1 MLMVRYIE
9 SSTCSEDTVRKLFP
23 VLAQSTVYGTPPV
36 IDRRG
41 VLLSEMLG
49 YSTLNE
55 EYVVQKV
62 ISDYQARK
70 KTEAAAWR
78 LGVGLLTT
86 LMGMGDGFQL
96 GDAVGG
102 FAAGMIAGKVSD
114 ALQDMDS
121 RQLQELGLEWV
132 NDPSS
137 YLYHRK
143 RHRGDAVR
151 RLLMLL
157 PHPQTGVPCT
167 FFGVQFPDGYIA
179 HLTFMPQQSEVN
191 SPINGVFCM
200 SGGGFDAELLPQ
212 RQTLGKIACDSGQQL
227 PVEFWTDE
235 SSNHFVVIPHKAPH
249 HSLY

>member
-1 MLMVRYIE
+1 MVQHIE
-9 SSTCSEDTVRKLFP
+9 SSTCSEDAVRKLFP
-23 VLAQSTVYGTPPV
+23 VLAQSTVYGTSPV

-41 VLLSEMLG
+41 VLVSEILG
-49 YSTLNE
+49 YPTLNE

-62 ISDYQARK
+62 IADYQAK
-70 KTEAAAWR
+70 KKAEAAAWR

-86 LMGMGDGFQL
+86 LMGMGDGFHL

-114 ALQDMDS
+114 ALQEMDG

-167 FFGVQFPDGYIA
+167 CFGVQFSDGYVA
-179 HLTFMPQQSEVN
+179 HLAFMPQQSEVN
-191 SPINGVFCM
+191 SSSINGTFCM
-200 SGGGFDAELLPQ
+200 SGSGFEAELLPQ

-227 PVEFWTDE
+227 PVEFWSDGF
-235 SSNHFVVIPHKAPH
+235 SNRLVAIPHKAPH